1 VHGSN
6 IDAGRSTRERIEI
19 EHVLKE
25 IPGVT
30 KLMCSVLAAHGIKS
44 IEDLASCAT
53 DDLTGWLERRRA
65 NTIRH
70 RGILD
75 GFALSRKDCETLILN
90 ARIKAGWI
98 SSPPERTAAQY
109 ALKSKGAIGVRL
121 IGKSVNIDKPSHP
134 AARSA
139 KYGKS

>member
-1 VHGSN
+1 MTGTYRPLNSVRGSN
-6 IDAGRSTRERIEI
+6 IDAGRNSERIEI

-30 KLMCSVLAAHGIKS
+30 KLMCSVLATHGIKS

-53 DDLTGWLERRRA
+53 DDLTGWLEYRRA

-98 SSPPERTAAQY
+98 SSPLERTAA
-109 ALKSKGAIGVRL
+109 
-121 IGKSVNIDKPSHP
+121 P
-134 AARSA
+134 AAE
-139 KYGKS
+139 